1 MSRQNPAERAEA
13 SRQRLDSRQKGLTT
27 QLNNRINTARTKLN
41 ARDSRQIN
49 QLVGDLTDLGP
60 ELPPPTLRKEE
71 PRGPIPAARG
81 YLERNYQPGT
91 GEGGTAGIASPLTEG
106 STAGSQ
112 PQLSRTYHP
121 TQTVMSTDGLF
132 VWEVRPV
139 ATLTLHDANGS
150 PVEFRLAIPSEVA
163 P

>member
-13 SRQRLDSRQKGLTT
+13 TRQRLDSRQKGLTT
-27 QLNNRINTARTKLN
+27 QLNNRTNTARTKLN

-81 YLERNYQPGT
+81 YAERNYQPGS
-91 GEGGTAGIASPLTEG
+91 GLDDGTAGIASPITEPDFADREYYATG
-106 STAGSQ
+106 LRSS
-112 PQLSRTYHP
+112 
-121 TQTVMSTDGLF
+121 DGLF
-132 VWEVRPV
+132 FLPAVKKIVMQ
-139 ATLTLHDANGS
+139 DASGA
-150 PVEFRLAIPSEVA
+150 PAVFEFAEPENDL
-163 P
+163 